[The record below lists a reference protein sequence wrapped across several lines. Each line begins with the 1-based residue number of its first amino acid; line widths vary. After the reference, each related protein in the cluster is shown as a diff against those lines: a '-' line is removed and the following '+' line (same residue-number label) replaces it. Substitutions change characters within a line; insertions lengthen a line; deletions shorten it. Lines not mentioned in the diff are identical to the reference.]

1 MHSVTSVSLQIV
13 SRLVQIRDYIAKAS
27 SMRDDLVEKNERSA
41 NVERL
46 SHLIDDLKEQEKSYL
61 KFLQK
66 MLVSLRTY
74 VCFCTVSFL

>member
-1 MHSVTSVSLQIV
+1 MSFQIV

-27 SMRDDLVEKNERSA
+27 LMRDDLVEKNERST

-46 SHLIDDLKEQEKSYL
+46 ARLIDHLKKQEKSYL

-66 MLVSLRTY
+66 MLVSWRT
-74 VCFCTVSFL
+74 SL

>member
-46 SHLIDDLKEQEKSYL
+46 SHLIDHLKEQEKSYL

-66 MLVSLRTY
+66 MLVSLR
-74 VCFCTVSFL
+74 L